1 MIRNW
6 LITLSDVLKGR
17 LAKNAAGLYAVQISQ
32 FIFPLIVLPY
42 LTRVLGPDMFG
53 LVIFAQAYGLF
64 LAVFIE
70 YGFNMSGTRSIIQS
84 EDDGT
89 GKKKIYGI
97 AGAQFLLAIFLVPLS
112 YVIIHLVPRLYEY
125 SELFILGTFLG
136 FSIGL
141 KNYWYYLAIERLLIP
156 AITSIVVSIFY
167 VTGIFLLVKTSADAA
182 LVLQVQIVTQLSGII
197 VLYGIMISR
206 TGFAFPEK
214 AEIIYALKAGWDLF
228 LSAVSV
234 NVYTKANT
242 FILGLLSVPAQVGYF
257 GVADKVVRAANRMLI
272 PLAESFFPRM
282 NKLLANNPENANV
295 MIRKIF
301 WIMFAVT
308 ILLSGGIIVTAP
320 WVIPVL
326 LGEGYESVA
335 YLAQILSLSLPLIGM
350 GNVLGTQ
357 WMIPRGFDKEYR
369 NIILVSGILNIL
381 LAPVWAY
388 FYGAFGMVIHI
399 VLIELFVVSG
409 FFVSLRMNRDMPKIF
424 SM

>member
-1 MIRNW
+1 MRK
-6 LITLSDVLKGR
+6 SLKGR

-84 EDDGT
+84 ENDDGDRR
-89 GKKKIYGI
+89 KKIYGI
-97 AGAQFLLAIFLVPLS
+97 IGAQLLLALFLVPIS
-112 YVIIHLVPRLYEY
+112 YVVILIVPRLYEY
-125 SELFILGTFLG
+125 SDLFILGTFLG

-141 KNYWYYLAIERLLIP
+141 KNYWYYLSVERLLIP

-167 VTGIFLLVKTSADAA
+167 VAGIFLLVETSDDAA

-197 VLYGIMISR
+197 VLYGIMISQ
-206 TGFAFPEK
+206 TGYAIPEK
-214 AEIIYALKAGWDLF
+214 AEIIYAFKAGWDLF

-242 FILGLLSVPAQVGYF
+242 FILGLLAVPAQVGYF
-257 GVADKVVRAANRMLI
+257 GIADKVVRAANRMLI
-272 PLAESFFPRM
+272 PLAETFFPRM
-282 NKLLANNPENANV
+282 NKLLASSPDDANI
-295 MIRKIF
+295 MIRNIF
-301 WIMFAVT
+301 WIMCTVT
-308 ILLSGGIIVTAP
+308 VLLSGGIILTAP

-326 LGEGYESVA
+326 LGDGYESVVL
-335 YLAQILSLSLPLIGM
+335 LAQILSLSIPLIGV

-357 WMIPRGFDKEYR
+357 WMIPRGFDKAYR
-369 NIILVSGILNIL
+369 NIILTSGILNLI
-381 LAPVWAY
+381 LAPLWAWS
-388 FYGAFGMVIHI
+388 YGAIGMVVHV

-409 FFVSLRMNRDMPKIF
+409 FYMSLKMKGDSPKILF
-424 SM
+424 